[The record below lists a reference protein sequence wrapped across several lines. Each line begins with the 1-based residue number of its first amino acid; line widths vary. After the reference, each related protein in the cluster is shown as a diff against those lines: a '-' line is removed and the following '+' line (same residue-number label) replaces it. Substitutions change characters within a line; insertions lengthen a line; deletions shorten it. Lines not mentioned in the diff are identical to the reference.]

1 MVLTEGYDNPAID
14 CVVIVRPTKSALLY
28 TQMIGR
34 GTRTFPTKK
43 DCLILD
49 VACISTQHDLVSFPS
64 LFGLPLKQD
73 GDKTLAEQIEEKE
86 SKLQIYGGMIGQG
99 IEREEV
105 DIFGRKPQA
114 SDPYSMGNLAWVQL
128 QNGFRLYLGK
138 AGLVNIY
145 AAFDEPTKYRVFY
158 RNKSGERREITRQ
171 PADLSWAF
179 GLAESEARRV
189 TGGNLTLVDKSAR
202 WRQEPASDKQI
213 AKLAEYG
220 IFKPELTKGG
230 ASDLLAQLFAGQRT

>member
-1 MVLTEGYDNPAID
+1 
-14 CVVIVRPTKSALLY
+14 
-28 TQMIGR
+28 MIGR

-128 QNGFRLYLGK
+128 PNGFRLYLGK
-138 AGLVNIY
+138 HGLINIY
-145 AAFDEPTKYRVFY
+145 SDFTTPMRYQVFY
-158 RNKSGERREITRQ
+158 RNKTEKRRLTTSPVE
-171 PADLSWAF
+171 LSWAF